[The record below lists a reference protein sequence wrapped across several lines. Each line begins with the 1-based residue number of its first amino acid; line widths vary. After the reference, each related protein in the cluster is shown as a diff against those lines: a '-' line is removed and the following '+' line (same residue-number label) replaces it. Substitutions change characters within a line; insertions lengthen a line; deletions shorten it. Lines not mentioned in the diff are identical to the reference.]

1 MGSGHETSSGLVPG
15 AQDQVV
21 DIVHNAQLEAE
32 QIRNEAREAAR
43 RMIADARGQ
52 VAEIEAR
59 ESKSKSFSAMW
70 DSADEKADEQVNDFF
85 AGMDDRDA
93 DEIFNS

>member
-1 MGSGHETSSGLVPG
+1 
-15 AQDQVV
+15 
-21 DIVHNAQLEAE
+21 
-32 QIRNEAREAAR
+32 
-43 RMIADARGQ
+43 
-52 VAEIEAR
+52 
-59 ESKSKSFSAMW
+59 MW